1 MAMPIIPKS
10 LFPNVANLPGVP
22 QLNRANNVINT
33 VLGVA
38 QGISAIVGTGNSSFK
53 WGIYNADG
61 SALAVEPDNIINF
74 DNRNEWD
81 TSDYPVEQGSFAS
94 YNKVVVPFEI
104 AVRLTKGGSL
114 SDRAAMLAAIKAIA
128 GDTNLYTIVTPE
140 LSYPSVNILRY
151 EVTRRAQSGAYY
163 LQEVDIYF
171 RKILQVDAQYST
183 STTSTVNAK
192 NPAALPAVN
201 QGNVQPQSQVA
212 PLVVTYAQSAISQ
225 APR

>member
-10 LFPNVANLPGVP
+10 LFPNVPNLPGVP

-33 VLGVA
+33 VMLVA
-38 QGISAIVGTGNSSFK
+38 RGIAAIIGTGSTQFQ
-53 WGIYNADG
+53 WGIYNA
-61 SALAVEPDNIINF
+61 ANQLAVTPDNIINF

-81 TSDYPVEQGSFAS
+81 TSDFPVEEGSFAS
-94 YNKVVVPFEI
+94 YNKVTLPFENS
-104 AVRLTKGGSL
+104 VRLTKGGSL
-114 SDRAAMLAAIKAIA
+114 SDRQAMLDQISTIA

-140 LSYPSVNILRY
+140 KSYQNCNILRY

-171 RKILQVDAQYST
+171 RQILQVNAQYST
-183 STTSTVNAK
+183 ATTSTANAQ
-192 NPAALPAVN
+192 NPAALPTVN

-212 PLVVTYAQSAISQ
+212 PLVATYASSAISQ